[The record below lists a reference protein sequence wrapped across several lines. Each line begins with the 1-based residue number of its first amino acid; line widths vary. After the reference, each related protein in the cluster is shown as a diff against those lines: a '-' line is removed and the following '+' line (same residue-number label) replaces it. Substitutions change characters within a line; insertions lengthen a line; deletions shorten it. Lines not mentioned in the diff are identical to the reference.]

1 MPSQSLNEKRQSITR
16 NCMHGGTCGCTI
28 MRRLRGDK
36 MVRNF
41 ELMEIHRV
49 RKSDGHHDF
58 EADLPGLDNY
68 DMVDSNGLCVGT
80 ARDVIKYLLKYEL
93 KGYKLVKKVKKS

>member
-1 MPSQSLNEKRQSITR
+1 
-16 NCMHGGTCGCTI
+16 
-28 MRRLRGDK
+28 
-36 MVRNF
+36 MVKNF

-58 EADLPGLDNY
+58 EAPLPGYGDN

-80 ARDVIKYLLKYEL
+80 AKDVIKYLLKYEL
-93 KGYKLVKKVKKS
+93 KGYKIVKSKKIRRGEM